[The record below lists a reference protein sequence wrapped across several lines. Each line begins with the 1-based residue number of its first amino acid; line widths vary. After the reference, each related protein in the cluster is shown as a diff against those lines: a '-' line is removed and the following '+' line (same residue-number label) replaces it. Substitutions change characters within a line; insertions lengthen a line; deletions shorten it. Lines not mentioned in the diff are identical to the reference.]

1 MKQLKTFYD
10 YMIYNNDVKMNY
22 NKQVN
27 VQQHWLINAVKT
39 EEQIK
44 ARSTNSV
51 RIIWLARFL
60 ISLVKI

>member
-1 MKQLKTFYD
+1 
-10 YMIYNNDVKMNY
+10 MIYNNDVKMNY
-22 NKQVN
+22 KKQVN
-27 VQQHWLINAVKT
+27 VQQHWLINAVKK
-39 EEQIK
+39 EEQIN

>member
-1 MKQLKTFYD
+1 MKQLTKLYD

-22 NKQVN
+22 KKQAN
-27 VQQHWLINAVKT
+27 VQQHWLINAVKK
-39 EEQIK
+39 EEQIN

-60 ISLVKI
+60 IPLVKI